1 MRAPRREAVGQP
13 GVTWNSAVPPP
24 ERTTSIK
31 AVPTVPSEPG
41 AIVTV
46 APSAVNVTPASST
59 AAIAM
64 TGLEPQENVV
74 CPFTVV
80 ERALVPELLIDEPP
94 DVSRTRQNPEAD
106 RGVADGE
113 ARGGDGEAWPD
124 GAPGRGVGSP
134 LTLVVHPATTS
145 AGSVT
150 ATSTEPNTRIRTRS
164 IFTRRIVP
172 SSVLLGEPA
181 AVIRPGGAAP
191 AGGAADRSLPHGIP
205 PAG

>member
-13 GVTWNSAVPPP
+13 GVTWNSAVPPSA
-24 ERTTSIK
+24 RTTSIT
-31 AVPTVPSEPG
+31 AVPTVASEPG

-74 CPFTVV
+74 CPFTVD
-80 ERALVPELLIDEPP
+80 ERALAPELLIDVPP
-94 DVSRTRQNPEAD
+94 DVTLRRQNPETG
-106 RGVADGE
+106 RGLADGE
-113 ARGGDGEAWPD
+113 ARGGDGAAWPD
-124 GAPGRGVGSP
+124 GTPGRGVGSP
-134 LTLVVHPATTS
+134 LTLVVQPATTS

-150 ATSTEPNTRIRTRS
+150 ATSTEPSSRSRTRN

-181 AVIRPGGAAP
+181 AATRPGGAVP
-191 AGGAADRSLPHGIP
+191 SGGVADRSLPHGIR